1 MTATCTCA
9 AEGFEDLGPGIPP
22 SAYAA
27 LQAQC
32 RKHGARCLIEGCE
45 RPAATLEYEGR
56 AYPRMLCDDC
66 REKALGAE
74 KKASA

>member
-1 MTATCTCA
+1 MTAVCTCDL
-9 AEGFEDLGPGIPP
+9 EGVEDLGPGLPV
-22 SAYAA
+22 SAYPA
-27 LQAQC
+27 LRAQC
-32 RKHGARCLIEGCE
+32 RRHGARCLIEGCE

-56 AYPRMLCDDC
+56 AYPRMLCDPC